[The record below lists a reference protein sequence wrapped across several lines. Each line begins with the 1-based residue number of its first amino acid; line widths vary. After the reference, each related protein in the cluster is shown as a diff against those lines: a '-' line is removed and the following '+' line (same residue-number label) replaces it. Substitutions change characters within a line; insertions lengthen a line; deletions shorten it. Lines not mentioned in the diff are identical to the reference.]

1 MFHSTLGSR
10 VIKKKKKGRLWEF
23 QNATFRFVVL
33 NECVGPGNTT
43 LHAIITS
50 GLLLRISDPG
60 AKFKIRRV
68 SDNPTGDLAWLP
80 FQKMTES
87 VSRFMLCQLLGAACQ
102 SG

>member
-1 MFHSTLGSR
+1 M
-10 VIKKKKKGRLWEF
+10 
-23 QNATFRFVVL
+23 VL
-33 NECVGPGNTT
+33 NECVGPGNTQ
-43 LHAIITS
+43 LHVISTF
-50 GLLLRISDPG
+50 GLFLRISGPG
-60 AKFKIRRV
+60 AKLKIRRV